1 MSQPIDPNQHWVS
14 DKIYE
19 AGVIDAPDER
29 ATAYH
34 RASQW
39 RRMWWQF
46 KQHKLALYSA
56 LFIIALYASIPIVEF
71 LAPYSLPTRH
81 TDHIYSPPQPVHFF
95 DAQGSFKGP
104 FVYGWDYELDMVRL
118 HRNYSENT
126 GKAYSIEFFKR
137 GDPYKLFG
145 LIPTDIHLVGVE
157 EGGTL
162 FLLGT
167 DRLGRDQLSRMLYG
181 MRISMT
187 IGLVGVLLSFF
198 LGITLGSLAGYYG
211 GWVDSII
218 QRITEVIRSIP
229 ELPLWMALSA
239 LLPITWSPLWVFF
252 GVSTI
257 LAFLDWTGLARAV
270 RSKLISLREED
281 FATAAVY
288 MGAKPRRIV
297 TKHLLPGFFSHLV
310 ASASLSVPA
319 MILGETA
326 LSFLGLGLRPPV
338 TSWGVLLNEAQNVNI
353 VAIYPW
359 LMAPAIPVICVVLAF
374 NFLGDGL
381 RDAADP
387 YSDSHGS

>member
-1 MSQPIDPNQHWVS
+1 MSQPIDPQQHWVS
-14 DKIYE
+14 DKAYE

-29 ATAYH
+29 ATDYH
-34 RASQW
+34 QASQW

-56 LFIIALYASIPIVEF
+56 MFIIALYASIPVVEF

-95 DAQGSFKGP
+95 DEQGTFKGP

-126 GKAYSIEFFKR
+126 GKVYEIEFFKR

-145 LIPTDIHLVGVE
+145 LIPTDIHFIGVE

-211 GWVDSII
+211 GWVDNII

-239 LLPITWSPLWVFF
+239 LLPLTWSPLWVFF

-288 MGAKPRRIV
+288 MGAKPRRVV

>member
-14 DKIYE
+14 DKVYE

-29 ATAYH
+29 ATDYH

-46 KQHKLALYSA
+46 RQHKLALYSA
-56 LFIIALYASIPIVEF
+56 MFIIALYASIPVVEF

-95 DAQGSFKGP
+95 DEQGSFKGP
-104 FVYGWDYELDMVRL
+104 FVYGWGYELDMVRL
-118 HRNYSENT
+118 HRNYSEDT
-126 GKAYSIEFFKR
+126 SKAYAIEFFKR

-145 LIPTDIHLVGVE
+145 LIPTDIHFVGVE

-288 MGAKPRRIV
+288 MGAKPKRVV